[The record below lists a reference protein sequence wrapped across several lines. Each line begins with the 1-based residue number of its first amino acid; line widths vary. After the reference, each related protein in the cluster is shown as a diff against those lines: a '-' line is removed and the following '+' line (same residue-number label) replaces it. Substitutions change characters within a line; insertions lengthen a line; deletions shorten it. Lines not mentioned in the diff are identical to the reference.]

1 MSWLRSATEVP
12 TPFEGVLGLRPE
24 LLSLYRDLYGKLWAD
39 PLVPP
44 ALLELC
50 RLRIASWHDCEA
62 ERGIRHATAGVTA
75 AQIVAL
81 DDWHTAD
88 CFTACERAALTI
100 ADKMCG
106 QVHDV
111 SDEDV
116 AAVRQH
122 LSDAQTVALMLA
134 LGLFDAQCRVRLA
147 LGVVPKP
154 VTVDAPASAHGMIY

>member
-24 LLSLYRDLYGKLWAD
+24 LLGLYRDLYGKLWD
-39 PLVPP
+39 DTLVPP

-50 RLRIASWHDCEA
+50 RLRIASLHDCEA
-62 ERGIRHATAGVTA
+62 ERVIRHATAGVTE
-75 AQIVAL
+75 AQIAAL
-81 DDWHTAD
+81 DAWRTAD
-88 CFTACERAALTI
+88 CFTSVERATLTI

-106 QVHDV
+106 QVHEV

-116 AAVRQH
+116 AAARQH
-122 LSDAQTVALMLA
+122 LSDAQAVTLMLA

-147 LGVVPKP
+147 LGVAPQP
-154 VTVDAPASAHGMIY
+154 VTVDAPASARGVIY